1 MLRETSAYRTR
12 APMQDEGFSRE
23 VATSVTVD
31 CDIPATARFLC
42 NPYSRLLSSS
52 SSLNRS
58 VSTHR
63 IVASAATRRIAENL
77 LRLMTLDPQPTL
89 LLRIKCPSKN
99 KTRRRLSRR
108 RFPQT
113 YLTRRLRQ
121 RRSAE
126 LTHEELQLTPHHR
139 DLFR

>member
-1 MLRETSAYRTR
+1 MKDLLGRWLPAV
-12 APMQDEGFSRE
+12 P
-23 VATSVTVD
+23 VD
-31 CDIPATARFLC
+31 RDIPATARFLC

-63 IVASAATRRIAENL
+63 IAASAATRRITENL
-77 LRLMTLDPQPTL
+77 LRLTTLEPQPTL
-89 LLRIKCPSKN
+89 LQRIKCPSKN
-99 KTRRRLSRR
+99 KMHQRLSGR
-108 RFPQT
+108 RFPQI

-126 LTHEELQLTPHHR
+126 LTHEEPQLTPHCR